1 MTLNQAITLAKKLL
15 SKYPELKGWSVSPN
29 MRKRAFGVCDYRKKL
44 IELSAILVPAMTDE
58 AIQDTIVHEIAHA
71 LTPGHNHDYVWKQK
85 CIELGGDGKRCHGSE
100 KYTDGKVGQAIVMDK
115 IAKYTLGASEK
126 FMLLFPD
133 YCEKKNIKY
142 DLSLKKG
149 KWYSFND
156 TITIIA
162 EGSNDVIQEMMKQIH
177 NIVNTII

>member
-15 SKYPELKGWSVSPN
+15 SKYPELKGWSDSTN
-29 MRKRAFGVCDYRKKL
+29 MRKRAFGVCDYRNRL

-100 KYTDGKVGQAIVMDK
+100 KYTDGKVGQAIIMDK
-115 IAKYTLGASEK
+115 IAKYTLTCPVCGEK
-126 FMLLFPD
+126 YHLHRKPTRTKCCGKHGGG
-133 YCEKKNIKY
+133 YNEKYKLVLTQN
-142 DLSLKKG
+142 
-149 KWYSFND
+149 F
-156 TITIIA
+156 
-162 EGSNDVIQEMMKQIH
+162 
-177 NIVNTII
+177 